1 MMLYLCRSVEL
12 FVYVWIWMAMKG
24 SWEWKV
30 IMLLVWVGRVNIQ
43 YMSIYLDLW

>member
-1 MMLYLCRSVEL
+1 MDGYEGKLGVE
-12 FVYVWIWMAMKG
+12 
-24 SWEWKV
+24 V